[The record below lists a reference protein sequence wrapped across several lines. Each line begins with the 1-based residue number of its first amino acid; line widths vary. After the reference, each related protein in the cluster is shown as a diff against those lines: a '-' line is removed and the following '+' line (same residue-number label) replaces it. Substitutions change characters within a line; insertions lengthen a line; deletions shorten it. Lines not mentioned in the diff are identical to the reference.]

1 MATGFALLLNHFHLK
16 CPAQMGYVPWLRLQG
31 TAVLH
36 EKITGVIFL
45 SNLLVPKPA
54 LAPRHKGT

>member
-1 MATGFALLLNHFHLK
+1 
-16 CPAQMGYVPWLRLQG
+16 MGYVPWLRLQG

-54 LAPRHKGT
+54 LAPKHKGT